1 MKKIVLT
8 MLAIAAFGTMM
19 AQDNKEAGRRGPRMM
34 TPEQMTERMT
44 KELDLNKD
52 QQAKVL
58 DLNKEYKDVIGR
70 PRMHRGPL
78 GPRPDGMKKADGM
91 KKPEDMKKPEGM
103 KKADGMKKPED
114 MKKPE
119 GMKKAE
125 DMKKPDGET
134 GATQRPPRAERPEL
148 TEAQKEEMK
157 KRMERR
163 KEYDSKLKA
172 ILTPEQMEKH
182 QQHQPRGPRR

>member
-91 KKPEDMKKPEGM
+91 KKPE
-103 KKADGMKKPED
+103 
-114 MKKPE
+114 

>member
-78 GPRPDGMKKADGM
+78 GPRPDGMKK
-91 KKPEDMKKPEGM
+91 
-103 KKADGMKKPED
+103 PED

>member
-19 AQDNKEAGRRGPRMM
+19 AQDNKEVGRRGPRMM

-44 KELDLNKD
+44 KELDLNKE

-58 DLNKEYKDVIGR
+58 NLNKEYKDVIGR
-70 PRMHRGPL
+70 PQMHRGPL
-78 GPRPDGMKKADGM
+78 GPRPDGMRKSGYMKKAEKFENM
-91 KKPEDMKKPEGM
+91 KRSEGM
-103 KKADGMKKPED
+103 KKSED
-114 MKKPE
+114 MR
-119 GMKKAE
+119 
-125 DMKKPDGET
+125 KPDGET
-134 GATQRPPRAERPEL
+134 GATQRPPLAERPDL
-148 TEAQKEEMK
+148 TEAQKAEMK
-157 KRMERR
+157 KHLERR

-182 QQHQPRGPRR
+182 QQHHPRGPRR

>member
-103 KKADGMKKPED
+103 KKA
-114 MKKPE
+114 
-119 GMKKAE
+119 E